1 MKSFRQRAA
10 EGLKIGDRFTLS
22 RCFSGEDIQRFA
34 QISRDYKPVHFDQRF
49 AEARHFKAPVSH
61 GLLTASLVTEIGG
74 QIGWLAAS
82 MAFEF
87 KRPVYPG
94 DTVTCEW
101 LITELD
107 DNGRGTAVVKLANES
122 GVMVMEGTT
131 RGLVP
136 GANEREILSLMLA
149 EGDPDNGAPTG
160 GIVR

>member
-22 RCFSGEDIQRFA
+22 RCFSAEDLQRFA
-34 QISRDYKPVHFDQRF
+34 QVSRDYNPVHFDQRF
-49 AEARHFKAPVSH
+49 SEARHFKAPVSH

-82 MAFEF
+82 TTFEF

-107 DNGRGTAVVKLANES
+107 SKGRGTAVVTLTNEGGVVVLAGE
-122 GVMVMEGTT
+122 T

-136 GANEREILSLMLA
+136 DSNAREILSLMLA
-149 EGDPDNGAPTG
+149 EGDPDNGVHSSAP
-160 GIVR
+160 

>member
-10 EGLKIGDRFTLS
+10 DGLKIGDRFTLS
-22 RCFSGEDIQRFA
+22 RCFSVEDILRFA
-34 QISRDYKPVHFDQRF
+34 QISRDYNPVHFDQRF
-49 AEARHFKAPVSH
+49 AQARHFKAPVSH

-82 MAFEF
+82 MTFNF

-107 DNGRGTAVVKLANES
+107 DKGRGTAVVKLTNEG
-122 GVMVMEGTT
+122 GVVVLEGET

-136 GANEREILSLMLA
+136 GANEREILSQMLA
-149 EGDPDNGAPTG
+149 EGDPDNGAPTSE
-160 GIVR
+160 IV